1 MTRLNISPEKKQEC
15 IDYALAHPEINL
27 KQLSGDL
34 GIGHSSLSKWVR
46 QARQKGVVG
55 SERALTPEQQRIKAI
70 EKENAHLREVNEI
83 IKKAHVYFVN
93 HPSR

>member
-1 MTRLNISPEKKQEC
+1 MKRLNINLEKKQEC
-15 IDYALAHPEINL
+15 SDYAWAFSEINL
-27 KQLSGDL
+27 KQLSAHL
-34 GIGHSSLSKWVR
+34 GIGHSSLSQWVM
-46 QARQKGVVG
+46 QARQKGFVG
-55 SERALTPEQQRIKAI
+55 SERALTPEQQRIKAL